1 MSTSIEKF
9 HEYLNYDPDTGVF
22 TWIKKSAKNV
32 MAGSIAGTVKTT
44 RTTKEGLGIRYRYI
58 RLDGEYPA
66 ARLAW
71 VMHYGEWP
79 QSRIRFNDGDS
90 LNLRIDNLALSNSI
104 QGDYDHTSSESRSA
118 YMKEYTTAF
127 PDKIKNGH
135 LQRTFGI
142 DMTDYIRMAVE
153 QKNLCAICGQPE
165 TQKRGDKLKTLAV
178 DHDHTT
184 GTIRGLLC
192 SDCNTGLGK
201 LKDDKAVLNAAIAY
215 LDRYV
220 VKSP

>member
-9 HEYLNYDPDTGVF
+9 REYLNYDPDTGVF
-22 TWIKKSAKNV
+22 TWIKKSSKNV

-58 RLDGEYPA
+58 KLDGEYPA
-66 ARLAW
+66 VRLAW
-71 VMHYGEWP
+71 VMHYGEWS
-79 QSRIRFNDGDS
+79 QSRVRFNDGDS
-90 LNLRIDNLALSNSI
+90 LNLRIENLALSNAI
-104 QGDYDHTSSESRSA
+104 QGDYDHSVSQSRSA
-118 YMKEYTTAF
+118 YMKEYKSSF
-127 PDKIKNGH
+127 PDRDRNSQ

-142 DMTDYIRMAVE
+142 DLNDYIRMAVE
-153 QKNLCAICGQPE
+153 QNNKCAICGQPE
-165 TQKRGDKLKTLAV
+165 TQMRGGKVKALAV
-178 DHDHTT
+178 DHNHTT

-201 LKDDKAVLNAAIAY
+201 LRDSQTILNAAIAY

-220 VKSP
+220 VK